1 MQPVDTARHEQ
12 SSSAD
17 GSDDSYSRALR
28 VAFRFM
34 GYRSRSVD
42 EVRRRVGRQFSEP
55 VTQRVL
61 EALAGYGYL
70 DDAAFA
76 VAWRDARSRRGPR
89 GVALLRRELRQK
101 GLQPDVIDAALEEV
115 DEVAN
120 AYRAGARRA
129 ERWLQSDGIA
139 AGEFRAKMWGFLQRR
154 GFSSG
159 VCRDTVERLRMDFA
173 GGPDD

>member
-1 MQPVDTARHEQ
+1 MQPADTAKHEQ
-12 SSSAD
+12 TSSAD
-17 GSDDSYSRALR
+17 GSDESYGRALQ

-34 GYRSRSVD
+34 SFRPRSVD
-42 EVRRRVGRQFSEP
+42 EVRKRVGKEYSEP

-76 VAWRDARSRRGPR
+76 VAWRDARNRRGPR

-101 GLQPDVIDAALEEV
+101 GLQPDVIDAALEQV
-115 DEVAN
+115 DEDVN

-129 ERWLQSDGIA
+129 ERWSQGDGVT